1 MDFDA
6 DEAADPEFESEAVS
20 ARVQFDLGRTKTSSA
35 DSNGQEGLVYPALFI
50 SHGTPALVLQ
60 ADDPTH
66 VFPRRL
72 GTILPKP
79 QYVIAVSAHWECN
92 IPTVTAS
99 SQPAIVHDYLGFPQ
113 SLYELH
119 YQLRGCPS
127 MAADICQTLLEV
139 VPSQPCLHFFIAL
152 KLKFAPGRYS
162 RRSRLAQGFRPRGVA
177 SADDDVATR
186 RHSGCMFFTELPA
199 AAAILLSAFFL
210 GGPVVSSA
218 RAGPR

>member
-1 MDFDA
+1 MDVDA
-6 DEAADPEFESEAVS
+6 DEASDFEFESEAVS
-20 ARVQFDLGRTKTSSA
+20 ARVQFDLGRTKTSSS
-35 DSNGQEGLVYPALFI
+35 DSNGQEGLVYPTLFI

-60 ADDPTH
+60 AHDPTH
-66 VFPRRL
+66 VFLRRL
-72 GTILPKP
+72 GAILPKP

-139 VPSQPCLHFFIAL
+139 LPSQP
-152 KLKFAPGRYS
+152 
-162 RRSRLAQGFRPRGVA
+162 
-177 SADDDVATR
+177 
-186 RHSGCMFFTELPA
+186 
-199 AAAILLSAFFL
+199 
-210 GGPVVSSA
+210 
-218 RAGPR
+218 